1 MAQNL
6 SKEAFVK
13 QVTFP
18 VLAMALTLSACG
30 PGGDAYPHAG
40 GDRPPTTGNT
50 VTTPAFEDYTTTH
63 NNRNRI
69 RLSRMATADATDLA
83 AVAAFDAGN
92 PPSPAAYKNLVAIND
107 AKMTIEVLAKIGSDG
122 TSVERLLRL
131 TVDQIPLQTDKTK
144 AITGQYYFRGASFAW
159 VTIDNGPML
168 SGSHPQGLTNL
179 VLDFDRGTANVDLR
193 TEISGSSG
201 VEIGLSAK
209 DLPFNVVT
217 GAYGGTVQ
225 IDVRNPNDATKLYNI
240 DGSLRGNVGGDPA
253 YNDSKHGLSTS
264 GIFTATGNDQG
275 SAITVDGVYHGVDPN
290 ALQ

>member
-1 MAQNL
+1 M
-6 SKEAFVK
+6 K

-18 VLAMALTLSACG
+18 LLAMALTLSACG
-30 PGGDAYPHAG
+30 PGGDAYVNAG
-40 GDRPPTTGNT
+40 KPPATGNA
-50 VTTPAFEDYTTTH
+50 VTTPAFEDYPTAH

-69 RLSRMATADATDLA
+69 RLSRTASADSTDLA
-83 AVAAFDAGN
+83 AIAAFDAGN

-107 AKMTIEVLAKIGSDG
+107 AKMTIEVLAKIASDG
-122 TSVERLLRL
+122 SSAERLLRL
-131 TVDQIPLQTDKTK
+131 TVDQIPLKTDKTK

-159 VTIDNGPML
+159 VTIDNGPLL
-168 SGSHPQGLTNL
+168 SGSHQQGLTNL
-179 VLDFDRGTANVDLR
+179 VLDFDRGIANIDLR
-193 TEISGSSG
+193 TEVSGSSN

-225 IDVRNPNDATKLYNI
+225 INVRNPNDATKLYNV

-275 SAITVDGVYHGVDPN
+275 SSITVDGVYHGIDPN